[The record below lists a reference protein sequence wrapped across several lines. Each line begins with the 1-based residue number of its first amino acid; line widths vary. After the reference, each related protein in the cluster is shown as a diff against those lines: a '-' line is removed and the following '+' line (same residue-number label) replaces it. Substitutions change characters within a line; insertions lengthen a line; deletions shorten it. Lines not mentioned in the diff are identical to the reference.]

1 MLKQSL
7 DDQIAAD
14 NKDLDEEKA
23 AKAAAVAA
31 KATAEADLSATNK
44 DLADAEAALAS
55 ANQDCMQVAADHE
68 ATVNGR
74 AAELK
79 AIADAKNILTST
91 TSGAEGQTYS
101 LLQLKSR
108 ADLANAE
115 VVTLVKQLAQKHHSA
130 ALAQL
135 ASRIAAVMRL
145 GTSGSDDPFAKVKD
159 LISQMIT
166 KLEEEADASYSARW
180 LCHH

>member
-23 AKAAAVAA
+23 AKGAAVEA

-101 LLQLKSR
+101 LLQVRSGSMLKSR

-159 LISQMIT
+159 LISTMIT
-166 KLEEEADASYSARW
+166 KLDGEGFYVMP
-180 LCHH
+180 